1 MKKLLTLLNEFEKKR
16 IEAVNA
22 KWLPYNIKLS
32 FRPYTERDLT
42 NEAYRSC
49 WLEICSKY
57 YGFIKRLVDNDK
69 IDTQNLIT
77 YMNWTSLTFNK
88 VPSTD
93 CASIDK
99 TWNNFYTECLLMLL
113 AIQDNPIEFLI
124 SILK

>member
-1 MKKLLTLLNEFEKKR
+1 MEKLLKLLNQFEKAR
-16 IEAVNA
+16 VDAVNA

-57 YGFIKRLVDNDK
+57 YKFIKWLVDNDK
-69 IDTQNLIT
+69 IDVDKLDFVLYDNNTTIYWGIDLKAYSTYETTLMNL
-77 YMNWTSLTFNK
+77 S
-88 VPSTD
+88 
-93 CASIDK
+93 
-99 TWNNFYTECLLMLL
+99 
-113 AIQDNPIEFLI
+113 IQDNPIKFLI